1 MATTAAQ
8 APPQVTGAD
17 DLGPVRLPVDRE
29 TYQFDDWTI
38 GYTKSHIL
46 KSVCINGDTCVAGE
60 PGCCELCVYNFTLA
74 LPHLPDMVFHR
85 NVLRISHS
93 SGAQLE
99 FNPLDAL
106 KFVRN
111 EKLDLKVACSD
122 EWRESRPEAA
132 QTADKVKPFDWTFST
147 EYAGTVNDRFR
158 VEPTEQRI
166 DMFKLMRKEEILF
179 YHNLTLFEDELHDH
193 GISLLSVKVR
203 VMPSGF
209 YILLRYFLRVDNV
222 LLRSN
227 DTRFHYEKG
236 NDYVLKEF
244 THREAKVE
252 QLKHIPP
259 ALFTN
264 PDHIVDKLPV
274 VRKVNEKLTILKP
287 EQE

>member
-1 MATTAAQ
+1 
-8 APPQVTGAD
+8 
-17 DLGPVRLPVDRE
+17 
-29 TYQFDDWTI
+29 
-38 GYTKSHIL
+38 
-46 KSVCINGDTCVAGE
+46 
-60 PGCCELCVYNFTLA
+60 
-74 LPHLPDMVFHR
+74 
-85 NVLRISHS
+85 
-93 SGAQLE
+93 
-99 FNPLDAL
+99 
-106 KFVRN
+106 
-111 EKLDLKVACSD
+111 
-122 EWRESRPEAA
+122 
-132 QTADKVKPFDWTFST
+132 
-147 EYAGTVNDRFR
+147 
-158 VEPTEQRI
+158 
-166 DMFKLMRKEEILF
+166 MFKLMRKEEILF

-209 YILLRYFLRVDNV
+209 YVLLRFFLRVDNV

-274 VRKVNEKLTILKP
+274 VRKVNEKLTIIKP
-287 EQE
+287 E